1 MRMRFTLWERSYTY
15 GLCAAKFSTLTSQM
29 QRHQPY
35 CAVVNACAGQ
45 RVMQAANMVLEAV
58 EWVQKTHP
66 KIWQRRGGRD
76 HIYLIPNDEGVILV
90 LQCMRRSA
98 T

>member
-1 MRMRFTLWERSYTY
+1 
-15 GLCAAKFSTLTSQM
+15 
-29 QRHQPY
+29 
-35 CAVVNACAGQ
+35 
-45 RVMQAANMVLEAV
+45 MQAANMVLEAV

-76 HIYLIPNDEGVILV
+76 HIYLIPNDEGAESPIQRVATLPIAPESFFD
-90 LQCMRRSA
+90 CCYECPSCAYSRSQSL

>member
-1 MRMRFTLWERSYTY
+1 M
-15 GLCAAKFSTLTSQM
+15 G
-29 QRHQPY
+29 QRHPSGHL
-35 CAVVNACAGQ
+35 CTHDAGHPALICDCTLGAGQ

-76 HIYLIPNDEGVILV
+76 HIYLIPNDEGAELAAHRHLALIFHA
-90 LQCMRRSA
+90 SA
-98 T
+98 IRLLDAA

>member
-1 MRMRFTLWERSYTY
+1 MSVR
-15 GLCAAKFSTLTSQM
+15 
-29 QRHQPY
+29 
-35 CAVVNACAGQ
+35 AGQ

-76 HIYLIPNDEGVILV
+76 HIYLIPNDEGALRSSRY
-90 LQCMRRSA
+90 MRRQA